1 MFIHKNL
8 GRALRFVM
16 MTLVA
21 VAFSVS
27 AWAQNISVTG
37 TVTDVNGEPI
47 IGAYVLVQGTSNGTS
62 TDVDGKYQ
70 ISVPSNGTLEFTLV
84 GMKDVVVPVNGKAVI
99 NAVMEEDSEMLDD
112 VVVVGFGTQK
122 KENLTGAV
130 ASVNTSKQLASRP
143 IADVGRGLQG
153 ATPGLNVRIG
163 SSDVGADPV
172 MRIRGQYA
180 SMQGSAQPLILLDNV
195 EIPSIS
201 LINPDDI
208 ESISVLKDAASSS
221 IYGAKAAFGV
231 ILIQSKKGSKEKERV
246 SVTYSGN
253 FALQNLAEDLDY
265 ARVNG
270 MHYTVQAFERTGG
283 VRAGYPWYVSR
294 ASYEAAKAW
303 EQQFGNMDPQE
314 PMMYGRDYYY
324 DGSLVYGVRTYDP
337 TDYMVRKNAPTH
349 SHNVSIAGNKGNTDY
364 NISLAY
370 LDQSG
375 MMKPAKHDDYSRYNA
390 NVRVSTKIND
400 WLKVNAG
407 LMYSKTNKRWAYNTA
422 VGNADMWY
430 YLYRWGPTIPTIL
443 ADNNGYELRGPTFE
457 SYASNTANNATYYT
471 SATAGATVTPMK
483 NWNIN
488 FDYTFAATNGSS
500 VRPGTRFYAGDTWST
515 PAILTD
521 ENGNARMT
529 TNYWAQYNG
538 LPATFEERAFVPD
551 YYTSKGSGIDHIR
564 QSSSAAERHTVNLTT
579 TYDWNLNDNHKFNFM
594 AGMQSVSYE
603 SVSHWS
609 QKMELMDYTN
619 PQFNLATGTQTSG
632 GDFAWNSQ
640 LGFFGRLNYNF
651 KEKYLLEA
659 NIRYDGSSKFP
670 GHMQW
675 KWFPSFSAG
684 WRVTEEP
691 WMEGVKDAL
700 TSWKL
705 RASWGSI
712 GDQSVGSS
720 LYIPTMSATT
730 SSWIHNGMKDT
741 YYGTPAAVS
750 ADLTWQNIVTLNVGT
765 DITLFNNLN
774 LTFDWFQRDTKDMIV
789 PGAGVGY
796 SFGTTAPQVNTG
808 SLRTRGWEVAVN
820 YGHMFQNGFSISAT
834 ATLADAVTKI
844 TEYGTTQSISS
855 WYVGKTYGEIWGYKV
870 DRLYQNSDFERD
882 ANGNLIII
890 EANDPSNPSD
900 YQYRH
905 YKYSDP
911 NATLQGR
918 FNASN
923 TVMFGPG
930 DVKYKDLDGDGVITP
945 GAGLVGDT
953 GDQTIIGNT
962 TPRYEYSF
970 RVDMEYK
977 GFDLGIF
984 FQGVGKRDMWGSSS
998 VTLPGFNSSDGA
1010 MANAFADDF
1019 WYETIVDGQVVDAN
1033 YDAFYPR
1040 AYNMGNSTSGFNL
1053 LTNDRYLLNMAYLRL
1068 KNVTLGYTLPA
1079 KLTKKAQ
1086 VNKLRFYV
1094 SLENFLTFDH
1104 LDGMPV
1110 DPEVIAGSSAL
1121 TSSYNSSRAGVGAP
1135 AFRTTSFGVQL
1146 TF

>member
-8 GRALRFVM
+8 SRSLRFVM

-21 VAFSVS
+21 VAFTVS
-27 AWAQNISVTG
+27 AWAQNISVSG
-37 TVTDVNGEPI
+37 TVTDVNGEPV

-70 ISVPSNGTLEFTLV
+70 INVPSNGTLVFTLV
-84 GMKDVVVPVNGKAVI
+84 GMKDAVVPVNGKTVV
-99 NAVMEEDSEMLDD
+99 NAVLQEDSEMLDD
-112 VVVVGFGTQK
+112 VVVVGFGAQK

-130 ASVNTSKQLASRP
+130 ASVNTSKQLESRP
-143 IADVGRGLQG
+143 IADLGRGLQG
-153 ATPGLNVRIG
+153 ATPGLTVRVG
-163 SSDVGADPV
+163 SSDVGSDPT
-172 MRIRGQYA
+172 MRIRGQFA
-180 SMQGSAQPLILLDNV
+180 SMQGSAAPLILLDNV

-201 LINPDDI
+201 LINPEDI

-231 ILIQSKKGSKEKERV
+231 ILIQSKKGSKEKENV
-246 SVTYSGN
+246 TVTYSGN
-253 FALQNLAEDLDY
+253 LALQNVAGDLEY
-265 ARVNG
+265 AGVNG

-294 ASYEAAKAW
+294 NSWEAAKAW
-303 EQQFGNMDPQE
+303 QKQYGDMDPQT
-314 PMMYGRDYYY
+314 PMMYGRDYYL

-337 TDYMVRKNAPTH
+337 TEYMVKKNAPTH
-349 SHNVSIAGNKGNTDY
+349 THNVAVAGNKGNTDY
-364 NISLAY
+364 NISLGY
-370 LDQSG
+370 MDQSG
-375 MMKPAKHDDYSRYNA
+375 MMKPAKHDDYSRFNT
-390 NVRVSTKIND
+390 NVRVNTKIND
-400 WLKVNAG
+400 WLKVHAG

-430 YLYRWGPTIPTIL
+430 YIYRWGPTLPTLIK
-443 ADNNGYELRGPTFE
+443 DSNGYDLRTPTFE
-457 SYASNTANNATYYT
+457 SAAANTANSATYYT
-471 SATAGATVTPMK
+471 SANAGATVTPLK

-488 FDYTFAATNGSS
+488 FDYTFAATNTSS
-500 VRPGTRFYAGDTWST
+500 VRPGTRFYAGDTWAT
-515 PAILTD
+515 PSLLLD
-521 ENGNARMT
+521 ENGATRMVA
-529 TNYWAQYNG
+529 NPWSQYNG
-538 LPATFEERAFVPD
+538 LPSTIEDRAFIPA

-564 QSSSAAERHTVNLTT
+564 QTSSAAERHTINLTT
-579 TYDWNLNDNHKFNFM
+579 TYDLNIKDNHKFNFM
-594 AGMQSVSYE
+594 AGMQSVAYE
-603 SVSHWS
+603 YVSQWG

-632 GDFAWNSQ
+632 GDFSWNSQ
-640 LGFFGRLNYNF
+640 FGVFGRANYSY
-651 KEKYLLEA
+651 KDKYLLEA

-670 GHMQW
+670 GHMQF

-691 WMEGVKDAL
+691 WMEGVKNAL

-720 LYIPTMSATT
+720 LYIPTMSSTT
-730 SSWIHNGMKDT
+730 SSWLHNGMKDT

-750 ADLTWQNIVTLNVGT
+750 ADLTWQTIVTFNVGT
-765 DITLFNNLN
+765 DITLFNDFNV
-774 LTFDWFQRDTKDMIV
+774 TFDWFQRDTKDMIV

-796 SFGTTAPQVNTG
+796 AFGTSAPQVNTG

-820 YGHMFQNGFSISAT
+820 WGKVFNNGFSLSAS
-834 ATLADAVTKI
+834 ASLADALTKI
-844 TEYGTTQSISS
+844 TKYGTTTSISS

-882 ANGNLIII
+882 ADGKLIIV
-890 EANDPSNPSD
+890 EAADASNPAD
-900 YQYRH
+900 YKYRH
-905 YKYSDP
+905 YKLSDP
-911 NATLQGR
+911 NAPLQGKL
-918 FNASN
+918 NASDA
-923 TVMFGPG
+923 VMFGPG
-930 DVKYKDLDGDGVITP
+930 DVKFKDLNGDGKIDA

-953 GDQTIIGNT
+953 GDQTVIGNT

-970 RVDMEYK
+970 RVDMDYK

-998 VTLPGFNSSDGA
+998 VTFPGFNSSDGA
-1010 MANAFADDF
+1010 MSNAFADDF
-1019 WYETIVDGQVVDAN
+1019 WYEEIVDGQVVDAN

-1040 AYNMGNSTSGFNL
+1040 AYSYGNGSSIFNMNV
-1053 LTNDRYLLNMAYLRL
+1053 NDRYLLNMAYLRL
-1068 KNVTLGYTLPA
+1068 KNVTLGYTLPS
-1079 KLTKKAQ
+1079 KLMKKANI
-1086 VNKLRFYV
+1086 NKLRFYV

-1104 LDGMPV
+1104 LDGMQV
-1110 DPEVIAGSSAL
+1110 DPEVIAGASAL
-1121 TSSYNSSRAGVGAP
+1121 TSSYNSDRAGVGAP

>member
-8 GRALRFVM
+8 SRSLRFVM

-47 IGAYVLVQGTSNGTS
+47 IGAYVLVKGTSNGTS

-84 GMKDVVVPVNGKAVI
+84 GMKDVVIPVNGKAVI

-130 ASVNTSKQLASRP
+130 ASVNTSKQLESRP

-153 ATPGLNVRIG
+153 ATPGLTIQVG
-163 SSDVGADPV
+163 SSEVGSDPV

-253 FALQNLAEDLDY
+253 IALQNSEDLEY
-265 ARVNG
+265 AGVNG
-270 MHYTVQAFERTGG
+270 LFYTVQAFERTGG

-294 ASYEAAKAW
+294 DSYNAAKAW
-303 EQQFGNMDPQE
+303 QAKFGDVVDPQD
-314 PMMYGRDYYY
+314 PMVYGRDYYF

-337 TDYMVRKNAPTH
+337 AEYMVRKNAPTH
-349 SHNVSIAGNKGNTDY
+349 THNLSVAGNKGNTDY

-370 LDQSG
+370 LNQSG

-390 NVRVSTKIND
+390 NVRVNTKIND

-407 LMYSKTNKRWAYNTA
+407 LMFSKTNKRWAYNTA

-430 YLYRWGPTIPTIL
+430 YMYRWASILPTIL
-443 ADNNGYELRGPTFE
+443 TDDNGYELRGPTFE
-457 SYASNTANNATYYT
+457 SHAANTANDATYYT
-471 SATAGATVTPMK
+471 SATAGLTVTPLK

-488 FDYTFAATNGSS
+488 ADYTFAAINGSS
-500 VRPGTRFYAGDTWST
+500 VRPGTRFYAGDTWSN
-515 PAILTD
+515 PSILKD
-521 ENGNARMT
+521 ENGNALMT
-529 TNYWAQYNG
+529 TNYWAEYNG
-538 LPATFEERAFVPD
+538 LPATIEERAFVPA
-551 YYTSKGSGIDHIR
+551 YYTSKGSGIDHI
-564 QSSSAAERHTVNLTT
+564 QQNSSAAERHTINLTT
-579 TYDWNLNDNHKFNFM
+579 TYDWNIKENHKLNFM
-594 AGMQSVSYE
+594 AGMQSVAYNSY
-603 SVSHWS
+603 SQWS
-609 QKMELMDYTN
+609 KKMELMDYTN

-640 LGFFGRLNYNF
+640 LGFFGRVNYNF
-651 KEKYLLEA
+651 KDKYLLEA

-670 GHMQW
+670 SHMQW
-675 KWFPSFSAG
+675 RWFPSFSAG

-700 TSWKL
+700 SSLKL

-712 GDQSVGSS
+712 GDQSVSSS
-720 LYIPTMSATT
+720 LYIPTMSAST
-730 SSWIHNGMKDT
+730 STWIHNNMKDT

-750 ADLTWQNIVTLNVGT
+750 ADITWQNIQTLDIGA
-765 DITLFNNLN
+765 DITLFNSLN
-774 LTFDWFQRDTKDMIV
+774 VVFDWYQRDTKDMIV
-789 PGAGVGY
+789 PGPGVGY
-796 SFGTTAPQVNTG
+796 SFGTGAPKVNTG
-808 SLRTRGWEVAVN
+808 SLRTKGWEVSVN
-820 YGHMFQNGFSISAT
+820 YGHMFQSGFSISAT
-834 ATLADAVTKI
+834 ATLADAITKI
-844 TEYGTTQSISS
+844 TEYGTTTDIDD
-855 WYVGKTYGEIWGYKV
+855 WYVGKTYGEIWGFRV

-882 ANGNLIII
+882 ASGNLIIV
-890 EANDPSNPSD
+890 EANDPSNPED

-918 FNASN
+918 YNASSA
-923 TVMFGPG
+923 VMFGPG
-930 DVKYKDLDGDGVITP
+930 DVKYKDLNGDGVITP
-945 GAGLVGDT
+945 GSGLVGDT
-953 GDQTIIGNT
+953 GDMTIIGNT

-970 RVDMEYK
+970 RVDMDYK

-984 FQGVGKRDMWGSSS
+984 FQGIGQRDMWGSSS
-998 VTLPGFNSSDGA
+998 TTLAGYNSSDGA
-1010 MANAFADDF
+1010 TVNAFADNF
-1019 WYETIVDGQVVDAN
+1019 WYEEIVDGKVVDAN

-1040 AYNMGNSTSGFNL
+1040 AYNTSNGGESFNML
-1053 LTNDRYLLNMAYLRL
+1053 KSDRYLLDMSYLRL
-1068 KNVTLGYTLPA
+1068 KNVTLGYTLPS
-1079 KLTKKAQ
+1079 KLMKKANI
-1086 VNKLRFYV
+1086 NKLRFYV
-1094 SLENFLTFDH
+1094 SLENILTFDH

-1110 DPEVIAGSSAL
+1110 DPEVIAGSNPL
-1121 TSSYNSSRAGVGAP
+1121 TSNYNSGRAAVGAP
-1135 AFRTTSFGVQL
+1135 AFKTTSFGVQL

>member
-1 MFIHKNL
+1 
-8 GRALRFVM
+8 
-16 MTLVA
+16 
-21 VAFSVS
+21 
-27 AWAQNISVTG
+27 
-37 TVTDVNGEPI
+37 
-47 IGAYVLVQGTSNGTS
+47 
-62 TDVDGKYQ
+62 
-70 ISVPSNGTLEFTLV
+70 
-84 GMKDVVVPVNGKAVI
+84 
-99 NAVMEEDSEMLDD
+99 
-112 VVVVGFGTQK
+112 
-122 KENLTGAV
+122 
-130 ASVNTSKQLASRP
+130 
-143 IADVGRGLQG
+143 
-153 ATPGLNVRIG
+153 
-163 SSDVGADPV
+163 
-172 MRIRGQYA
+172 
-180 SMQGSAQPLILLDNV
+180 
-195 EIPSIS
+195 
-201 LINPDDI
+201 
-208 ESISVLKDAASSS
+208 
-221 IYGAKAAFGV
+221 
-231 ILIQSKKGSKEKERV
+231 
-246 SVTYSGN
+246 
-253 FALQNLAEDLDY
+253 
-265 ARVNG
+265 
-270 MHYTVQAFERTGG
+270 
-283 VRAGYPWYVSR
+283 
-294 ASYEAAKAW
+294 
-303 EQQFGNMDPQE
+303 
-314 PMMYGRDYYY
+314 
-324 DGSLVYGVRTYDP
+324 
-337 TDYMVRKNAPTH
+337 
-349 SHNVSIAGNKGNTDY
+349 
-364 NISLAY
+364 
-370 LDQSG
+370 
-375 MMKPAKHDDYSRYNA
+375 
-390 NVRVSTKIND
+390 
-400 WLKVNAG
+400 
-407 LMYSKTNKRWAYNTA
+407 
-422 VGNADMWY
+422 
-430 YLYRWGPTIPTIL
+430 
-443 ADNNGYELRGPTFE
+443 
-457 SYASNTANNATYYT
+457 
-471 SATAGATVTPMK
+471 
-483 NWNIN
+483 
-488 FDYTFAATNGSS
+488 
-500 VRPGTRFYAGDTWST
+500 
-515 PAILTD
+515 
-521 ENGNARMT
+521 
-529 TNYWAQYNG
+529 
-538 LPATFEERAFVPD
+538 
-551 YYTSKGSGIDHIR
+551 
-564 QSSSAAERHTVNLTT
+564 
-579 TYDWNLNDNHKFNFM
+579 
-594 AGMQSVSYE
+594 
-603 SVSHWS
+603 
-609 QKMELMDYTN
+609 
-619 PQFNLATGTQTSG
+619 
-632 GDFAWNSQ
+632 
-640 LGFFGRLNYNF
+640 
-651 KEKYLLEA
+651 
-659 NIRYDGSSKFP
+659 
-670 GHMQW
+670 
-675 KWFPSFSAG
+675 
-684 WRVTEEP
+684 
-691 WMEGVKDAL
+691 MEGVKDAL

-789 PGAGVGY
+789 PGAGVGFT
-796 SFGTTAPQVNTG
+796 FGTTAPQVNTG

-984 FQGVGKRDMWGSSS
+984 FQGVGQRDMWGSSS

-1121 TSSYNSSRAGVGAP
+1121 TSGYNASRAGVGAP